1 MKPQLLAAGGTPPA
15 LLAVLA
21 WSKSHTIKNPA
32 AFRHRGP
39 LRGPKAYHPRRGDRG
54 QKKKGS
60 RLTFTVAVTHKR
72 HRLQKIKKSMDST
85 ITAGYPSPPSTI
97 ATVYPLLPFTHC
109 RHPPLAAV
117 YLSVPSRDYGLGD
130 QNQKRPPPCVLASYH
145 HNRHHRRH
153 HHNRHAH
160 THARTRTHALSRTLA
175 RTLPRT
181 HARWLN
187 GQPM

>member
-1 MKPQLLAAGGTPPA
+1 
-15 LLAVLA
+15 
-21 WSKSHTIKNPA
+21 
-32 AFRHRGP
+32 
-39 LRGPKAYHPRRGDRG
+39 
-54 QKKKGS
+54 
-60 RLTFTVAVTHKR
+60 
-72 HRLQKIKKSMDST
+72 MDST
-85 ITAGYPSPPSTI
+85 ITAGYPSPPSTL

-175 RTLPRT
+175 RTLSRT

-187 GQPM
+187 GQPMWVLFAAPGGATVCPLPRRLI